1 MQIEG
6 KVALVTGGAQ
16 GLGYAF
22 VQALLDKGAKICF
35 CDINTNQGEATL
47 KQLSDKYGAGNV
59 MFRRC
64 DVTSQKDMEE
74 LFKATKD
81 RYGRIDIVCN
91 NAGMGGE
98 TYPQWEQVVDVN
110 IKGMTRG
117 SFIAFE
123 YLRNDKGGNGGVIV
137 NISSAAGLSVNPM
150 SPVYCATKTAII
162 ALTRCLASN
171 EEVRNCGIRVNT
183 LCPSFADTDL
193 VKQISPFTLHDDA
206 ETKMENSAKV
216 TNFLSAHGLMTTDTV
231 AESFMELVMD
241 ETKNGAVLR
250 VSKGKGNEYCKIEVS
265 V

>member
-1 MQIEG
+1 MQIQG

-22 VQALLDKGAKICF
+22 VQALLDKEAKVSF
-35 CDINTNQGEATL
+35 CDINANQGEATL
-47 KQLSDKYGAGNV
+47 KQLADKYGPDNV
-59 MFRRC
+59 MFQRC
-64 DVTSQKDMEE
+64 DVTSQEEMEA
-74 LFKATKD
+74 LFKATKE
-81 RYGRIDIVCN
+81 RYGQIDIVCN
-91 NAGMGGE
+91 NAGTGGE
-98 TYPQWEQVVDVN
+98 TYPQWEKVVDVN

-123 YLRNDKGGNGGVIV
+123 YLRNDKGGNGGVII

-162 ALTRCLASN
+162 SLTRSLAVN
-171 EEVRNCGIRVNT
+171 EDVQKCGIRINA
-183 LCPSFADTDL
+183 LCPSFADTNL
-193 VKQISPFTLHDDA
+193 VKNISPFSLHDD
-206 ETKMENSAKV
+206 EQTKSENSAKV
-216 TNFLSAHGLMTTDTV
+216 TKFLNFHGIMATETV
-231 AESFMELVMD
+231 AESFLELVTD

>member
-1 MQIEG
+1 MHIQG
-6 KVALVTGGAQ
+6 KVALVTGAAQ

-22 VQALLDKGAKICF
+22 VRALLDKGAKICF

-47 KQLSDKYGAGNV
+47 RELSEKYGADNV

-64 DVTSQKDMEE
+64 DVTVQEEMEE

-98 TYPQWEQVVDVN
+98 TYPQWEKVVDVN

-150 SPVYCATKTAII
+150 SPVYCATKSAII
-162 ALTRCLASN
+162 ALSRSLAVN
-171 EEVRNCGIRVNT
+171 EEVQKCGIRVNT

-193 VKQISPFTLHDDA
+193 VRQIAPFSLHEDDQ
-206 ETKMENSAKV
+206 TKSENTAKV
-216 TNFLSAHGLMTTDTV
+216 TKFLSAHGIMTTETV
-231 AESFMELVMD
+231 AASFIELVTD